1 MLDLNTVLAN
11 LTAGR
16 LPLAIGTSFA
26 IESTLGILDR
36 DTFKTEN
43 ASSVKSLMESNS
55 ISLENSTNVWA
66 DAKEIWF
73 NIRTVFRNIYNAL
86 DSNVKDKLT
95 KELALQVTFN
105 ELNNILNVYRTV
117 SFGSKVVFYVCH
129 YKSLL
134 KEYPNAFYK
143 AVKTDNQ
150 RKYNELE
157 DHIVKEIVKSST
169 LVKVFDV
176 KIKGMFPKAAIVTH
190 YPLDLLSHRSFEK
203 LVLLESHTGNI
214 KGKSEWNSKLTNGKE
229 IPNIPFNPLTLQIFG
244 DGVLFSPMIINI
256 RRMIIELS
264 IQRHWNVITSRD
276 KIISDIKTLKDHLVK
291 DMLLLM
297 AKSW

>member
-73 NIRTVFRNIYNAL
+73 NIRTVFRNIYNTL

-117 SFGSKVVFYVCH
+117 SFGSKSGFLCL
-129 YKSLL
+129 SL
-134 KEYPNAFYK
+134 
-143 AVKTDNQ
+143 
-150 RKYNELE
+150 
-157 DHIVKEIVKSST
+157 
-169 LVKVFDV
+169 
-176 KIKGMFPKAAIVTH
+176 
-190 YPLDLLSHRSFEK
+190 
-203 LVLLESHTGNI
+203 
-214 KGKSEWNSKLTNGKE
+214 
-229 IPNIPFNPLTLQIFG
+229 
-244 DGVLFSPMIINI
+244 
-256 RRMIIELS
+256 
-264 IQRHWNVITSRD
+264 
-276 KIISDIKTLKDHLVK
+276 
-291 DMLLLM
+291 
-297 AKSW
+297 